1 MDSEEKTNIA
11 RPNVARKEPPSFGE
25 VARRVGGAL
34 ANLVPNSKPFY
45 RERLDARAEPS
56 LSMPQEGEDAEAEDE
71 VVFSLDVQRAKRG
84 GGGTRDLESPDEPLS
99 DRQTRSLDALRKKKS
114 A

>member
-1 MDSEEKTNIA
+1 MDSGEKS
-11 RPNVARKEPPSFGE
+11 NVAQKKPSSLDG

-34 ANLVPNSKPFY
+34 ANLVPNSKPLY

-71 VVFSLDVQRAKRG
+71 VVFSLDVQREKRG
-84 GGGTRDLESPDEPLS
+84 GGRKTRDHDSRHEPLT
-99 DRQTRSLDALRKKKS
+99 DRQARSLDALRKKKR